1 MPDLPDLTLAGAGA
15 FTRAAGLE
23 LGETSGERVS
33 GFIDAGP
40 DHHTPWGIVHGGVY
54 AAAVESACSVGAS
67 VAVAERGQVAVG
79 VTNHTEFLRAHRSG
93 RLTVEARPIHQGR
106 TGQVWECDVRRAD
119 GALVARGT
127 LRLQHIDA
135 A

>member
-1 MPDLPDLTLAGAGA
+1 MPALPDLTLASGSA
-15 FTRAAGLE
+15 FLRASGLE
-23 LGETSGERVS
+23 LTESTGERVS
-33 GFIDAGP
+33 GVIDAGP

-67 VAVAERGQVAVG
+67 IAVAERGQVAVG

-93 RLTVEARPIHQGR
+93 RLAVEARPIHQGR
-106 TGQVWECDVRRAD
+106 TGQVWECDVRRED

-127 LRLQHIDA
+127 LRLQHISA
-135 A
+135 